1 MPVMP
6 LLNLAARPTFVRTF
20 PRVGLAFGFFL
31 ILYAASLA
39 ALVWQFPR
47 SLPWIAAVAGAGSIA
62 LWWRSRGAYGKNQ
75 RLPPGSLALL
85 PVGPW
90 IDHWHYAKLSRVYGP
105 IFKTSHFFHPMVC
118 LTNLESALRLL
129 KEHDDVRLRS
139 PKVAA
144 DRFLPCGFLRGMD
157 PEAHKTY
164 RRVVQAL
171 ITPQVLATWE
181 ATISADISV
190 ALAKLAAFPGG
201 VHAKPVWEQL
211 ILRSFSR
218 LFFGIS
224 PETEAFQQLEA
235 ALQTLALVSNRRI
248 SVPWLPSERKTE
260 RVLEQLCALLRH
272 QSAPGCLLAE
282 LRAHPEFTDSEQ
294 VLRLLAFTLY
304 LGASDM
310 AGLLQWA
317 LKNIC
322 DYPGEVRRLRSEWE
336 QGLDQT
342 GSTSFSRRFTL
353 ETIRRNQVEHLYRR
367 VLADIEWEG
376 VRIPKGWLLRIC
388 LAEAHRDAAVFP
400 NPSHFTPDRFLN
412 DPPTQ
417 SEFLPFGAFRRSCLG
432 DGVTHAFLRQ
442 FLGTL
447 VRDWDCRQIGESHED
462 YHAWHWT
469 PGSDFRVILTP
480 R

>member
-85 PVGPW
+85 PLGPW

-129 KEHDDVRLRS
+129 QEHDDVRLRS

-171 ITPQVLATWE
+171 ITPPVLATWE
-181 ATISADISV
+181 ATISADISA

-211 ILRSFSR
+211 IL
-218 LFFGIS
+218 
-224 PETEAFQQLEA
+224 LE
-235 ALQTLALVSNRRI
+235 
-248 SVPWLPSERKTE
+248 
-260 RVLEQLCALLRH
+260 
-272 QSAPGCLLAE
+272 
-282 LRAHPEFTDSEQ
+282 
-294 VLRLLAFTLY
+294 
-304 LGASDM
+304 LG
-310 AGLLQWA
+310 
-317 LKNIC
+317 K
-322 DYPGEVRRLRSEWE
+322 P
-336 QGLDQT
+336 
-342 GSTSFSRRFTL
+342 
-353 ETIRRNQVEHLYRR
+353 
-367 VLADIEWEG
+367 
-376 VRIPKGWLLRIC
+376 WLLRRAVQFQ
-388 LAEAHRDAAVFP
+388 LSLLNGATNAVGGTVRQHDAPNAGGRFAPVHHRRHRVVAKV
-400 NPSHFTPDRFLN
+400 
-412 DPPTQ
+412 
-417 SEFLPFGAFRRSCLG
+417 CI
-432 DGVTHAFLRQ
+432 VV
-442 FLGTL
+442 LGTAA
-447 VRDWDCRQIGESHED
+447 R
-462 YHAWHWT
+462 HA
-469 PGSDFRVILTP
+469 
-480 R
+480 